1 MNSIPSN
8 DALQLSR
15 EEMRALG
22 YKVIDRLVEH
32 FENLRDKPVGRR
44 VDRLMLE
51 ERLRESL
58 PEQGTEVEIV
68 LEQLQQDVF
77 NNILYPAHPRFF
89 AGIPSPSNFVSVM
102 ADALAS
108 GFNVFTGLW
117 RVGPGAVEVELIT
130 IDWLRQ
136 LCGLPETAGG
146 LFVSGG
152 TAANLTALATARHT
166 RLKDQLKDGIAYCS
180 DQTHPAIARSLRVLG
195 FAPHQLR
202 QFPSDTGFRLP
213 LPELEREVAANR
225 AAGKVPFCVVA
236 NVGTAS
242 TGAVDPLADLA
253 DFCREEGLW
262 LHVDGAHGAAAILCN
277 QGRSLLKGLERVD
290 SLAINPHKW
299 LFQPFEIGCVLVRDS
314 HQLKETFRI
323 HREYLKL
330 TDRAEEVNFCD
341 YGIQLTRGFQALK
354 LWMSLKV
361 FGLNAFRKAIAR
373 GIALAELAEKVLR
386 ESPCW
391 EIVTPAQM
399 GIVTFRYV
407 PLSRSSAEVDAI
419 NRQLVEDMNVDAFA
433 MVGLAVLK
441 GRIALRVCTINPRTT
456 EADIRETI
464 HRLKRLG
471 DELSP

>member
-1 MNSIPSN
+1 
-8 DALQLSR
+8 
-15 EEMRALG
+15 
-22 YKVIDRLVEH
+22 
-32 FENLRDKPVGRR
+32 
-44 VDRLMLE
+44 
-51 ERLRESL
+51 
-58 PEQGTEVEIV
+58 
-68 LEQLQQDVF
+68 
-77 NNILYPAHPRFF
+77 
-89 AGIPSPSNFVSVM
+89 
-102 ADALAS
+102 
-108 GFNVFTGLW
+108 
-117 RVGPGAVEVELIT
+117 
-130 IDWLRQ
+130 
-136 LCGLPETAGG
+136 
-146 LFVSGG
+146 
-152 TAANLTALATARHT
+152 
-166 RLKDQLKDGIAYCS
+166 
-180 DQTHPAIARSLRVLG
+180 
-195 FAPHQLR
+195 
-202 QFPSDTGFRLP
+202 
-213 LPELEREVAANR
+213 
-225 AAGKVPFCVVA
+225 
-236 NVGTAS
+236 VGTTS

-290 SLAINPHKW
+290 SLAIDPQKW

-323 HREYLKL
+323 HIEYLKL

-399 GIVTFRYV
+399 GIVTFRYM

-433 MVGLAVLK
+433 VVGLAVLK
-441 GRIALRVCTINPRTT
+441 GRIALRMCTINPRTT
-456 EADIRETI
+456 EADICETI

>member
-15 EEMRALG
+15 EEMRTLG

-44 VDRLMLE
+44 VDRPMLE

-117 RVGPGAVEVELIT
+117 RGGPGAVEVELIT

-166 RLKDQLKDGIAYCS
+166 RLKDQIKDGIAYCS

-195 FAPHQLR
+195 FAPH
-202 QFPSDTGFRLP
+202 
-213 LPELEREVAANR
+213 
-225 AAGKVPFCVVA
+225 
-236 NVGTAS
+236 
-242 TGAVDPLADLA
+242 
-253 DFCREEGLW
+253 
-262 LHVDGAHGAAAILCN
+262 
-277 QGRSLLKGLERVD
+277 
-290 SLAINPHKW
+290 
-299 LFQPFEIGCVLVRDS
+299 
-314 HQLKETFRI
+314 
-323 HREYLKL
+323 
-330 TDRAEEVNFCD
+330 
-341 YGIQLTRGFQALK
+341 
-354 LWMSLKV
+354 
-361 FGLNAFRKAIAR
+361 
-373 GIALAELAEKVLR
+373 
-386 ESPCW
+386 
-391 EIVTPAQM
+391 
-399 GIVTFRYV
+399 
-407 PLSRSSAEVDAI
+407 
-419 NRQLVEDMNVDAFA
+419 
-433 MVGLAVLK
+433 
-441 GRIALRVCTINPRTT
+441 
-456 EADIRETI
+456 
-464 HRLKRLG
+464 
-471 DELSP
+471 